1 MFWHLNIT
9 SNRITNLTNLMLLTF
24 WCFTLKM
31 KTSIEEDV
39 STDSLTEIYAEN
51 RWKMD
56 ILKKLEQNAEIIP
69 LGTPCE

>member
-1 MFWHLNIT
+1 
-9 SNRITNLTNLMLLTF
+9 
-24 WCFTLKM
+24 M